1 MLAPYVIAR
10 SMFDEFFD
18 SAFSTHTNS
27 MMRTDIQENDQGYL
41 LTVDLPGVKKE
52 NLAAELKD
60 GYLCINATIGVN
72 DNDSPDNWRYL
83 RRERLV
89 GAFRRSFYVGDKM
102 RQEDIQAK
110 FEDGI
115 LRLFIPKEDKTI
127 PIEAKNIIAIEG

>member
-72 DNDSPDNWRYL
+72 DNDNTDNGKYL

-89 GAFRRSFYVGDKM
+89 GAFRRSFYVGSKM
-102 RQEDIQAK
+102 RQEDIQTK